1 MRIENSFVVP
11 ASSGDAWAALLN
23 VESLVPC
30 MPGATLESFDGDRI
44 VGRLRV
50 KLGPVTVAYGGT
62 AEFVTKDPEAGR
74 VVLRATGKERNGTG
88 TAAAE
93 ITAQLVPEGAQTRV
107 NVVTDL
113 DITGRP
119 AQFGRGVL
127 DSVAQRLIGVFANNL
142 AATMTAAPAA
152 PVAPAAA
159 PAPAAAAPGA
169 AAPAAAAGPAAPA
182 SAGPVAGATPD
193 AAEESLDLLSLVGLQ
208 RPAWAGYVPYAAIA
222 VLSVLLLRSRRPARG
237 CCAGCACCTGR

>member
-11 ASSGDAWAALLN
+11 ASPDDAWAALLN

-30 MPGATLESFDGDRI
+30 MPGAALESFDGERI

-62 AEFVTKDPEAGR
+62 AEFVTKDPEARR

-93 ITAQLVPEGAQTRV
+93 ITAQLVPDGAHTRV
-107 NVVTDL
+107 DVVTEL

-127 DSVAQRLIGVFANNL
+127 DSVAQRLIGVFAKNL
-142 AATMTAAPAA
+142 AATMTAAPATAA
-152 PVAPAAA
+152 PSAAA
-159 PAPAAAAPGA
+159 PTPATPSAAAPTPATSSATVPASEPARPAAAA
-169 AAPAAAAGPAAPA
+169 
-182 SAGPVAGATPD
+182 SSDD
-193 AAEESLDLLSLVGLQ
+193 ADEPLDLLGLVRL
-208 RPAWAGYVPYAAIA
+208 PAWARYVPYAAVG
-222 VLSVLLLRSRRPARG
+222 VLSVLLLRSRRGPRACCG
-237 CCAGCACCTGR
+237 CCAGCTGR